1 MIKQA
6 VIPAAGLGTRFLP
19 VTKNTPKE
27 LVPLYNKPCL
37 DHVID
42 EAVAAGVEEFII
54 VVSDQKPLIESYYSP
69 NPFLEH
75 WLEKRG
81 KTEQLKKL
89 KHIHERASFKF
100 VMQNEPLGLGHA
112 VLCAKDHINSENFF
126 VLLPDDLFISEVPVC
141 QQMVQAFEHIKT
153 PILSVMEVEWDN
165 VHRYGIVDAKPLG
178 EKLGEVNA
186 LVEKPHRDQ
195 APSNLAVIGRYIL
208 PKEVFGYLETT
219 KPGAGGEIQL
229 TDALV
234 EVIGDHGLSSYSFE
248 GERYDTGTPMGW
260 LEANLNF
267 ALNDPESK
275 DATRQLIKNLAVT
288 L

>member
-6 VIPAAGLGTRFLP
+6 IIPAAGLGTRFLP
-19 VTKNTPKE
+19 ITKNVPKE
-27 LVPLYNKPCL
+27 LTPLFNKPCL

-42 EAVAAGVEEFII
+42 EAISAGVEEFII
-54 VVSDQKPLIESYYSP
+54 VVSDQKPLIESYYSE
-69 NPFLEH
+69 NPFLEE
-75 WLEKRG
+75 WLAKRG
-81 KTEQLKKL
+81 KQDQLEMIQRIHKKA
-89 KHIHERASFKF
+89 RFKF
-100 VMQNEPLGLGHA
+100 VNQDNPMGLGHA
-112 VLCAKDHINSENFF
+112 VLCAENLINTENFF
-126 VLLPDDLFISEVPVC
+126 VLLPDDLFIADTPVC
-141 QQMVQAFEHIKT
+141 QQMVEAFEHIKT
-153 PILSVMEVEWDN
+153 PVLSVMEVEWDN

-195 APSNLAVIGRYIL
+195 SPSNLAVIGRYIL
-208 PKEVFGYLETT
+208 PQEIFTFLKTT

-234 EVIGDHGLSSYSFE
+234 EVIKSQGLTSYAFD
-248 GERYDTGTPMGW
+248 GERYDTGNPLGW

-267 ALNDPESK
+267 ALNDEGSKESV
-275 DATRQLIKNLAVT
+275 RQMIKNLAAT